1 MSTEADILSYA
12 KHLGFAVS
20 QNSGAYL
27 FRNDKRGL
35 KLHALFDNAG
45 RMQAASINGKLVEGP
60 RKSNKVRAWL
70 RAVQNSA

>member
-20 QNSGAYL
+20 SNDGAYL

-35 KLHALFDNAG
+35 KLRG
-45 RMQAASINGKLVEGP
+45 
-60 RKSNKVRAWL
+60 VR
-70 RAVQNSA
+70 